1 MRKFASRGDFPN
13 LKHLLEK
20 HAVDKTTEEDGT
32 VTIRPEE
39 VRAPFSTCERAAK
52 PKGLSKRFCAG
63 AGFRAGGGREED
75 GRGGHP

>member
-39 VRAPFSTCERAAK
+39 VRAPFSPANAQRNRK
-52 PKGLSKRFCAG
+52 V
-63 AGFRAGGGREED
+63 
-75 GRGGHP
+75 

>member
-39 VRAPFSTCERAAK
+39 VRACI
-52 PKGLSKRFCAG
+52 RFPSAN
-63 AGFRAGGGREED
+63 AQRNRKV
-75 GRGGHP
+75 